1 MDMELCYIKIIEFIK
16 ENGIK
21 ILDKEGDYKF
31 FKMAIY
37 IKDNT
42 YKANRMVQ
50 VDLYGSKNVNLK
62 ANGKMA

>member
-1 MDMELCYIKIIEFIK
+1 MDMELCYIKIKEFIK

-42 YKANRMVQ
+42 YKANRMV
-50 VDLYGSKNVNLK
+50 
-62 ANGKMA
+62 